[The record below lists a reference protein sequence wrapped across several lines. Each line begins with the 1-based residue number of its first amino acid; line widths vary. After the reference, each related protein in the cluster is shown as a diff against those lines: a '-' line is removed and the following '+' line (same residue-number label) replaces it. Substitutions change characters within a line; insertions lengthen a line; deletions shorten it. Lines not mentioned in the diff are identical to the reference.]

1 MKVGEAYVG
10 KDRQW
15 YYYTEEDIRNMA
27 KVKDMIEDLT
37 QEAYEVGAMDAYYGR
52 QPRLRYG
59 YGQFEK
65 EAYLNGYETQPY
77 GEKDYGYD
85 D

>member
-10 KDRQW
+10 EDGQW
-15 YYYTEEDIRNMA
+15 YYYTEKDVEKMA
-27 KVKDMIEDLT
+27 KVKDMIEDLI

-52 QPRLRYG
+52 PARLRYG

>member
-1 MKVGEAYVG
+1 
-10 KDRQW
+10 
-15 YYYTEEDIRNMA
+15 MA
-27 KVKDMIEDLT
+27 KVKNMIEDLI
-37 QEAYEVGAMDAYYGR
+37 QEAHEVGAMDAYYGR
-52 QPRLRYG
+52 PPRLRYG